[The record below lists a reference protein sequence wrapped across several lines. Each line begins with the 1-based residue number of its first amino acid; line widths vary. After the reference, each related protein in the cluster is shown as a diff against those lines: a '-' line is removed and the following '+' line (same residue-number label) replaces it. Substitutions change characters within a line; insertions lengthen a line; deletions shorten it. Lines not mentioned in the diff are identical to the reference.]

1 LLSRILLTYLFIAGL
16 FTSLSAQPE
25 SISVSSVSYFDTK
38 FSPVEKIIY
47 YRLGDKTTIPVTISQ
62 YGDKS
67 DVVYINVHDSEPTSV
82 QAAKKIL
89 EISGGTLIK
98 IENRGQR
105 NIQFRLKNV
114 PYSFDPNRIFDRI
127 GVEQAL
133 KKTGRISNAA
143 VDEVEKFGLRILE
156 LLPADASCIVALHNN
171 TDGAFSVKTYL
182 PAGERHRDAKAVFAN
197 KEQDIDD
204 IALTTDSL
212 LYQKMADGGYNS
224 IWQDN
229 KKAKRDGSLSIYCGQ
244 NNLRYINIETQLG
257 RLSQH
262 IEMLEKLVAIL
273 KGKEAIDTDAAAVKT
288 EVAEN

>member
-1 LLSRILLTYLFIAGL
+1 LRYISITYLFVTGL
-16 FTSLSAQPE
+16 FTGLSAQPE
-25 SISVSSVSYFDTK
+25 STTVSYFQSK

-47 YRLGDKTTIPVTISQ
+47 YRLGDKTTIPVIVTQ
-62 YGDKS
+62 YGEKNDIT
-67 DVVYINVHDSEPTSV
+67 YINVHDSEPTSV

-98 IENRGQR
+98 IENMGQR
-105 NIQFRLKNV
+105 NIQFKLKNV
-114 PYSFDPNRIFDRI
+114 PYTFDPNRIFDRPGI
-127 GVEQAL
+127 AQTL
-133 KKTGRISNAA
+133 KKSGRISTGAI
-143 VDEVEKFGLRILE
+143 DEIEKFSQR
-156 LLPADASCIVALHNN
+156 LLQLIPSDASCIVALHNN
-171 TDGAFSVKTYL
+171 TNGDYSVKSYL
-182 PAGERHRDAKAVFAN
+182 PAGDRHRDAKAVFAN

-273 KGKEAIDTDAAAVKT
+273 KGKETIDNAAAAVKT